1 MILKQHYL
9 NCLAHASYLVG
20 DEATGTAL
28 IIDPQRDVDQ
38 YLSECSELGLQVKYV
53 ILTHCHADFV
63 AGHLELRKRAGAQI
77 CMGAQANA
85 EFAFIPLKD
94 GGVLELGSLR
104 FTALETPG
112 HTLESI
118 SVLLHD
124 TSSNTE
130 RPHAVFTGDTLFIG
144 DVGRPDLQAS
154 IGITAEELAGKLY
167 DSLREKLMTLPDET
181 LVYPAHGAGSLC
193 GAKMSKETVSTIGEQ
208 RRTNYALQPMERR
221 EFVDLLTAE
230 ERESPAY
237 FSYDAVLNTKE
248 HATLDVTLQKALTP
262 LSLDDVLA
270 LRDSDA
276 QLLDTRDGADF
287 ARAHLAGSL
296 NIGLG
301 GQYATWAGSLL
312 DRDRPI
318 VVIAE
323 PGYEEQSAMRLGRIG
338 FDHIAGYLDQGIAAL
353 EARREL
359 ADGWD
364 RLGPAEL
371 QELLDSAV
379 PPVVIDV
386 RTERE
391 HAAKKIE
398 GSVNL
403 PLSRLG
409 GSVAAL
415 DRERRYVVHCA
426 GGYRSSIGASILQK
440 EGIVNIAELAGGV
453 AAWQAAKMP
462 IESTA

>member
-301 GQYATWAGSLL
+301 GQYATWVGSLL

>member
-248 HATLDVTLQKALTP
+248 HATLDETLQKALTP

-379 PPVVIDV
+379 PPVVIEKVV
-386 RTERE
+386 RISEDDAR
-391 HAAKKIE
+391 KKIE
-398 GSVNL
+398 
-403 PLSRLG
+403 
-409 GSVAAL
+409 AANKP
-415 DRERRYVVHCA
+415 
-426 GGYRSSIGASILQK
+426 AS
-440 EGIVNIAELAGGV
+440 
-453 AAWQAAKMP
+453 
-462 IESTA
+462 